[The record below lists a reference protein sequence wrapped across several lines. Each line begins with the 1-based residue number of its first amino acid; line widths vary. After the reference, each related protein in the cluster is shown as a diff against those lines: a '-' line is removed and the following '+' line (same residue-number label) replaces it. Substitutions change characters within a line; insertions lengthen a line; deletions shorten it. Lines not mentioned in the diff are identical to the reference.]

1 MRVLQVFKESKVGI
15 LLKSV
20 VLRQHQTSNRF
31 SSSADANSVDPI
43 RSAGTWK
50 AWYCGPPN
58 ISRGKSKA
66 YHSELYFISFQLIM
80 QYGALERSELSL
92 PQSEDDSFESNIGN
106 RRRRTLNGRTSAVI
120 AVVIFVLASACV
132 SNYKPI
138 NSKAYTIGAK
148 VTTLVTDSQIG
159 VTASNEYGI
168 YNGPYPWLAT
178 AASQLVEP
186 YKVTTLSVTGIDTAD
201 SSFYYKWTLPS
212 NLTTASVDT
221 RLNKCNITATEVGKY
236 NIKVEAFDASDTL
249 IASYSA
255 LLICKYV
262 LFSTSTRR
270 IVALDIF
277 WCWTISWCE
286 VFHVQKRALLQWIPT
301 LLKAI
306 ESFLSSNNILIFS
319 IIFFLILKVRETWDS
334 ILDDPWQRKILGC
347 CLSALEI

>member
-1 MRVLQVFKESKVGI
+1 
-15 LLKSV
+15 
-20 VLRQHQTSNRF
+20 
-31 SSSADANSVDPI
+31 
-43 RSAGTWK
+43 
-50 AWYCGPPN
+50 
-58 ISRGKSKA
+58 
-66 YHSELYFISFQLIM
+66 M

-120 AVVIFVLASACV
+120 AIVIFVLASACI

-186 YKVTTLSVTGIDTAD
+186 YKVTTLSVTGMDTAD
-201 SSFYYKWTLPS
+201 SSVYYKWTLPS
-212 NLTTASVDT
+212 NLTTAYVDT

-236 NIKVEAFDASDTL
+236 NLKVEAFDASDTL

-255 LLICKYV
+255 ILICKYV
-262 LFSTSTRR
+262 LFSSSTKW
-270 IVALDIF
+270 IVALDDF
-277 WCWTISWCE
+277 WCWTISWWD
-286 VFHVQKRALLQWIPT
+286 VFHAQKNTLLPWIPIERNQIKSFSPPT
-301 LLKAI
+301 LTFHI
-306 ESFLSSNNILIFS
+306 VSIVYISSFEGSWN
-319 IIFFLILKVRETWDS
+319 VRF
-334 ILDDPWQRKILGC
+334 DPWRSLTEKDSWMLPQRSGNIIKQKGRLN
-347 CLSALEI
+347 LDRSLHQ

>member
-1 MRVLQVFKESKVGI
+1 
-15 LLKSV
+15 
-20 VLRQHQTSNRF
+20 
-31 SSSADANSVDPI
+31 
-43 RSAGTWK
+43 
-50 AWYCGPPN
+50 
-58 ISRGKSKA
+58 
-66 YHSELYFISFQLIM
+66 M

-277 WCWTISWCE
+277 
-286 VFHVQKRALLQWIPT
+286 
-301 LLKAI
+301 
-306 ESFLSSNNILIFS
+306 
-319 IIFFLILKVRETWDS
+319 
-334 ILDDPWQRKILGC
+334 
-347 CLSALEI
+347 